1 MATDETQEVL
11 ERDFEEYMAKQ
22 ENTALP
28 TKGMEAQVRCSGCGA
43 MVILCETVVT
53 QDCPFCGTHLE
64 NQPETVAG
72 MLPPESL
79 LPFHIDLRTARAA
92 FDKWLHGLWF
102 APSALKKLALLGQL
116 NGVYVPY
123 WTYDAM
129 TYTRYRGQRG
139 VNYTVTETYSE
150 RDASGN
156 LVQRTRTVTRIRW
169 TPVRGQVECFFDD
182 VLVCGSKSL
191 PQKLIL
197 GLEPW
202 NTKELEPYKS
212 DFLSGFRTERY
223 VIGLGEGFNLAK
235 QRMEPIILNEI
246 RADIGGDHQR
256 IEWKSTQ
263 YLGVTFKHCLLPI
276 WVAHYRFQDKLF
288 HILINGRTGKVSGER
303 PYSWVKILALILAIL
318 IIVGLIFY
326 FVQSSSKSRPQLKR
340 VDNGIPSRC
349 QVTAM
354 RWHSDF
360 PADCKSRQSHHFRN
374 ENAHTHPWDY
384 PLAHQWQFPRSLFS

>member
-1 MATDETQEVL
+1 M
-11 ERDFEEYMAKQ
+11 
-22 ENTALP
+22 
-28 TKGMEAQVRCSGCGA
+28 
-43 MVILCETVVT
+43 CETVVT

-79 LPFHIDLRTARAA
+79 LPFYIDLRTARAA

-102 APSALKKLALLGQL
+102 APSALKKLALLGQI

-139 VNYTVTETYSE
+139 DNYTVTETYSE

-169 TPVRGQVECFFDD
+169 TPVRGQVDCFFDD

-235 QRMEPIILNEI
+235 QRMEPIILNQI

-256 IEWKSTQ
+256 IEWKNTQ
-263 YLGVTFKHCLLPI
+263 YLGVTFKHCLLPV
-276 WVAHYRFQDKLF
+276 WVAHYRFQEKLF

-303 PYSWVKILALILAIL
+303 PYSWVKIISLILVIL
-318 IIVGLIFY
+318 IIIGLIF
-326 FVQSSSKSRPQLKR
+326 FSVQSSSNSRPNLKR
-340 VDNGIPSRC
+340 VDAGSPAQTVASGKRWNSD
-349 QVTAM
+349 VTT
-354 RWHSDF
+354 
-360 PADCKSRQSHHFRN
+360 DCKSRESDSFRN
-374 ENAHTHPWDY
+374 NNSQSLRRHY
-384 PLAHQWQFPRSLFS
+384 PRICYGQFTETVFLGRSGNFSKSSASNNVIVTILSRAGVNPEWGLYQCEDPLS